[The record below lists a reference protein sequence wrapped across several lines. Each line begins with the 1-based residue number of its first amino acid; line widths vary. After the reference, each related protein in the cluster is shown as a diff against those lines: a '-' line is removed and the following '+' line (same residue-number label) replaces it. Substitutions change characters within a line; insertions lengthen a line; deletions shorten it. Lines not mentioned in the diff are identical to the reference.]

1 MNSKFKEVWEIR
13 IVVAENCGIQ
23 RVSENYGV
31 QRFVANGNLWYT
43 ETYGIHRVLL
53 YADNPGV
60 QSRKVYREFWDKKMS
75 NRLIV
80 SFFLFSLIR

>member
-1 MNSKFKEVWEIR
+1 MKSKFKEVWEIR

-43 ETYGIHRVLL
+43 EIFGIPR
-53 YADNPGV
+53 
-60 QSRKVYREFWDKKMS
+60 
-75 NRLIV
+75 I
-80 SFFLFSLIR
+80 FLCL